1 MRARPTFVT
10 ALLLGAGAAAARADE
25 AAAPRAAPRADVPTR
40 ISLRIGGASSDDI
53 GLPVVCVDVR
63 LVAGLG
69 VESCGT
75 GAELWQH
82 EDGRQM
88 AHLRATWLLHEG
100 ALLGG
105 RGRVRP
111 GVGLAELQVGADT
124 PGLDFGAPGGDR
136 VAVAGPEA
144 ALQGQYVLPLGR
156 GLEALAT
163 ATLGAAYVAH
173 ARELIAPQRTVQPFV
188 SVELGVGW

>member
-1 MRARPTFVT
+1 MRTIGTVVAVLVVVAP
-10 ALLLGAGAAAARADE
+10 AAATADD
-25 AAAPRAAPRADVPTR
+25 ALAPTAAPRFDVPTR
-40 ISLRIGGASSDDI
+40 ISLRIGGATSDDV
-53 GLPVVCVDVR
+53 GMPVVCVDVR

-82 EDGRQM
+82 QDGRQM

-105 RGRVRP
+105 RGRMRP
-111 GVGLAELQVGADT
+111 GLGLAELQVGADT
-124 PGLDFGAPGGDR
+124 PGLDFGTPTGDR

-144 ALQGQYVLPLGR
+144 TLQGQYVLPLGR

-163 ATLGAAYVAH
+163 ATLGAAWFAH
-173 ARELIAPQRTVQPFV
+173 AGELIAPQRTTQPFA
-188 SVELGVGW
+188 SIEIGVGW